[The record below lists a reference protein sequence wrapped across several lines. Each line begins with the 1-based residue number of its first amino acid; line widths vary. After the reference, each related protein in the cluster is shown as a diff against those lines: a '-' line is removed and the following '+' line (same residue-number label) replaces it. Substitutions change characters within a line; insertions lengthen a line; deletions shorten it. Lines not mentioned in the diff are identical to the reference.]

1 MMNVNKIG
9 VPNEPVQEIVGLAL
23 VLVVIKK
30 IRVSAIEDKVNKWK
44 H

>member
-1 MMNVNKIG
+1 MMNVNKTG
-9 VPNEPVQEIVGLAL
+9 VPNVLVQEIVDLAL
-23 VLVVIKK
+23 VQVVIKK